1 MRKAIVWDK
10 IIFAITVYV
19 FLSLNAK
26 DLRLP
31 APELFRWILPMVLV
45 FVAVIKRE
53 GRLALPPMLIILFV
67 FALAP
72 SFLDTPNFKD
82 SLMKAISF
90 IWIVYGCYIYFWACK
105 DCNELGELFKILCA
119 ILLLFQGLSVLYIL
133 IGRGGGGS
141 DGRYNGFLT
150 NSNTLGIYSNLALC
164 AAVYWVKRTKGFCKG
179 FFVVMIILAVWLSI
193 MSGSRSALIMVMI
206 NIIVFVFLQAK
217 TTWAKILTLIIVV
230 TLVAL
235 LFTGNLTFL
244 KIKALDRL
252 LEEGGS
258 RDELWDYGLNV
269 WKRFPI
275 FGCGYRQSK
284 VYNLLP
290 GNEGMDFHNS
300 YLSLLIEVGV
310 WGVFVILLAIL
321 PNIIN
326 VGKYNIKEVKH
337 NKDSCFIVAT
347 MMAISLM
354 VNAWSESFMF
364 SVGSTE
370 AFAFWMLFVWLMS
383 YLKKGDKQW
392 VEWQ

>member
-1 MRKAIVWDK
+1 MRKAITWDK
-10 IIFAITVYV
+10 IVFGITIYV

-26 DLRLP
+26 DLRPP

-90 IWIVYGCYIYFWACK
+90 IWIVYGTYICFWGCK
-105 DCNELGELFKILCA
+105 DRTELVDFFKVVCL
-119 ILLLFQGLSVLYIL
+119 ILLFFEALNIIYIV
-133 IGRGGGGS
+133 IGRGGGTG
-141 DGRYNGFLT
+141 GRYDGFVT
-150 NSNTLGIYSNLALC
+150 NPNTLSIYSNLSFW
-164 AAVYWVKRTKGFCKG
+164 AAYYYYYKKNGWKKLLLG
-179 FFVVMIILAVWLSI
+179 FFLIASVVLVI
-193 MSGSRSALIMVMI
+193 MSGSRTGFIMVLI
-206 NIIVFVFLQAK
+206 NIIIAVFLQAR
-217 TTWAKILTLIIVV
+217 TTIAKILTVIAIVTV
-230 TLVAL
+230 VVL
-235 LFTGNLTFL
+235 LFTGNLRFL
-244 KIKALDRL
+244 KIQALDRI
-252 LEEGGS
+252 LETGGGS
-258 RDELWDYGLNV
+258 RGELWDYGLNV

-290 GNEGMDFHNS
+290 GNVGYDFHNS
-300 YLSLLIEVGV
+300 YLSLLIEVGI
-310 WGVFVILLAIL
+310 WGAMVMLVAIVPVIYSSFNQCL
-321 PNIIN
+321 
-326 VGKYNIKEVKH
+326 KELKLSKNSGFAV
-337 NKDSCFIVAT
+337 VAF
-347 MMAISLM
+347 MALSLM
-354 VNAWSESFMF
+354 VCAWSESFLF